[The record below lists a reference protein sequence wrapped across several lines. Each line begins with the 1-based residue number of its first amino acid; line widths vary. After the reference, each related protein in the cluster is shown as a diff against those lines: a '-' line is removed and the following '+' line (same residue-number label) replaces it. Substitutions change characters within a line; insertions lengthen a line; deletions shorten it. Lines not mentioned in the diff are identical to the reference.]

1 VTRALYSGLVSLHP
15 PAIRRE
21 FSGEMLW
28 IFDETAAEGRFGSS
42 ARLFADAALS
52 ILRQWV
58 IGCGTWK
65 IAAAFIGGVIHLWLV
80 FALLMLRPPLFHVA
94 VDNLGEPAIF
104 HHEAEAQ
111 QEKPACSSYAESENC
126 TTASRR

>member
-15 PAIRRE
+15 PAFRRE

-28 IFDETAAEGRFGSS
+28 IFEETAAQGRCGAS

-65 IAAAFIGGVIHLWLV
+65 IAAAFVGGLLHLWLV
-80 FALLMLRPPLFHVA
+80 FALLMLRPPVFHLA
-94 VDNLGEPAIF
+94 ADSMGEPAIF
-104 HHEAEAQ
+104 HREAEAR
-111 QEKPACSSYAESENC
+111 QEKPACSSYVESENC
-126 TTASRR
+126 ITESLR